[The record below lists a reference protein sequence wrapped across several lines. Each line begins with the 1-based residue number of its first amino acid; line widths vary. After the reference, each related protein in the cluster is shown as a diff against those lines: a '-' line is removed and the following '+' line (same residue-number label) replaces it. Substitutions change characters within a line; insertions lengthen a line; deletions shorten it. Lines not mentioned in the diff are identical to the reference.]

1 MKFKKFILVFLLLL
15 NILNITEASGNIK
28 KLKVVIEP
36 LQDETDIEDNA
47 KELSI
52 NLKNAGKSRFLQW
65 GKRGRFYFS
74 MKDCHDTYKGSREV
88 A

>member
-15 NILNITEASGNIK
+15 NIFNITEASGNIK

-52 NLKNAGKSRFLQW
+52 NI
-65 GKRGRFYFS
+65 
-74 MKDCHDTYKGSREV
+74 
-88 A
+88 